1 MLNLLSFAVNS
12 AAYVV
17 LVVRIVLAVLA
28 LVAAGFITFVV
39 MKQSGNTDGM
49 EAMTGS
55 YKQSDD
61 LDDSNG
67 KNTGSRKEAK
77 LKFWTYIAAGVL
89 AVCCIAMLILAAFV
103 A

>member
-1 MLNLLSFAVNS
+1 MLNLLSFAANS

-55 YKQSDD
+55 R
-61 LDDSNG
+61 DSLELAYRCLP
-67 KNTGSRKEAK
+67 SR
-77 LKFWTYIAAGVL
+77 
-89 AVCCIAMLILAAFV
+89 
-103 A
+103 

>member
-1 MLNLLSFAVNS
+1 MLNLLSFAANS

-61 LDDSNG
+61 LDDNG

>member
-1 MLNLLSFAVNS
+1 MLNLLSFAANS

-67 KNTGSRKEAK
+67 KTRALVRKQNLSFGLTLPQAC
-77 LKFWTYIAAGVL
+77 LPYAAL
-89 AVCCIAMLILAAFV
+89 QC
-103 A
+103 